1 MSKKLIAIILPFILL
16 ITLLSACSN
25 NNSSNSSSNTSTK
38 EDSSKPKTITD
49 SAGKQVEIPAKI
61 NNIGELWG
69 AHLEVLQTL
78 GAGNKIISTTFTPQ
92 SRPWLF
98 KVIPTLDK
106 AVYSVLTSLNI
117 EELVSKKPDIVFIPT
132 GDANVDKL
140 TKMGL
145 PVIQLSFTDF
155 ESMKK
160 CFTLTGEILGGDA
173 VEKAKNYNSY
183 LDSKLNTLK
192 SVTSKIPEDQKPKV
206 LHLSNAEPF
215 KADGDSTIINDWIN
229 VAGGINVAKDVKGN
243 RQTVSVEQILQW
255 NPDIII
261 VSENIK
267 SIDKITKDSRL
278 KDVSA
283 VKNGKVY
290 LNPDGAFLWNRY
302 GTEEALQIQ
311 WAAKTIQPDKFKNI
325 DMIKETKSFY
335 KQFLKYN
342 LTDEDA
348 QKILNAQPPSK

>member
-1 MSKKLIAIILPFILL
+1 MLKKIICIMSVLL
-16 ITLLSACSN
+16 IIISFASCK
-25 NNSSNSSSNTSTK
+25 SNTAANTAK
-38 EDSSKPKTITD
+38 TDTQKPKTITD

-61 NNIGELWG
+61 DNIAELWG

-78 GAGNKIISTTFTPQ
+78 GVGNKIVTTTFTPQ

-106 AVYSVLTSLNI
+106 AVYSVITNLNI

-132 GDANVDKL
+132 ADKNVDKL
-140 TKMGL
+140 SKMGL
-145 PVIQLSFTDF
+145 PVVQLSFTDF

-173 VEKAKNYNSY
+173 VQKAKDYNTY
-183 LDSKLNTLK
+183 LDSKLNMIK
-192 SVTSKIPEDQKPKV
+192 NITSKIPEDQKPKV

-215 KADGDSTIINDWIN
+215 AADGNSTIINDWIN

-243 RQTVSVEQILQW
+243 RQTVSAEQILQW

-267 SIDKITKDSRL
+267 SIDKITQDPKL

-283 VKNGKVY
+283 VKNGKVF

-302 GTEEALQIQ
+302 GTEEALQVQ
-311 WAAKTIQPDKFKNI
+311 WAAKTIQPDKFKNL
-325 DMIKETKSFY
+325 DMVSETKNFY
-335 KQFLKYN
+335 KKFLNYN
-342 LTDEDA
+342 LTDDDT
-348 QKILNAQPPSK
+348 QRILKAMPPSK